1 MITLGRV
8 YQVFYTDREG
18 KKHLAGVPQ
27 KTYDDALELVRNAQ
41 TLQSAIFGDAT
52 IQWPTYIAEIAVHPL
67 TQYPIQATQ
76 ITEVPWP

>member
-1 MITLGRV
+1 MSTRSSTPTTTARSTSPG
-8 YQVFYTDREG
+8 
-18 KKHLAGVPQ
+18 APQ

-67 TQYPIQATQ
+67 TQDPIQATQ